1 MTKPTAKRTQTVSVD
16 ELRTASE
23 KVARLAARPGGV
35 RVVDSA
41 GDERFLLCIP
51 SEPLPES

>member
-1 MTKPTAKRTQTVSVD
+1 MSKPTNKQPDTVRLD

-51 SEPLPES
+51 NEPLPES